1 MDDLTITIS
10 LQELMT
16 LIDSAKQVPGIEKE
30 LASLSRRLDGLYGIY
45 SQVLERLREL
55 NCNSSPFSGRCWI

>member
-1 MDDLTITIS
+1 MSPMDDLSITIS

-30 LASLSRRLDGLYGIY
+30 LASLSRRLDSLYSIY

-55 NCNSSPFSGRCWI
+55 KDEL

>member
-1 MDDLTITIS
+1 MSPMDDLSITIS

-30 LASLSRRLDGLYGIY
+30 FASLSRRLDDLYCIY
-45 SQVLERLREL
+45 SQVLVSLREFKDEL
-55 NCNSSPFSGRCWI
+55 

>member
-1 MDDLTITIS
+1 MPLMDDLSITIS

-30 LASLSRRLDGLYGIY
+30 LSSLSRRLDGLYGIY
-45 SQVLERLREL
+45 SQVLERLRE
-55 NCNSSPFSGRCWI
+55 FKDGCWIM

>member
-1 MDDLTITIS
+1 MDDLSITIS

-16 LIDSAKQVPGIEKE
+16 LIDSAKHVPGIEKE

-55 NCNSSPFSGRCWI
+55 KDEL

>member
-1 MDDLTITIS
+1 MDDLCITIS
-10 LQELMT
+10 LKELMT

-55 NCNSSPFSGRCWI
+55 REEL

>member
-1 MDDLTITIS
+1 MDDLSITIS

-16 LIDSAKQVPGIEKE
+16 LIDSAKKVPGIEKE

-55 NCNSSPFSGRCWI
+55 KDEL

>member
-1 MDDLTITIS
+1 MPLMDDLSITIS

-30 LASLSRRLDGLYGIY
+30 LSSLSRRLDGLYGIY

-55 NCNSSPFSGRCWI
+55 KDGYWIM

>member
-1 MDDLTITIS
+1 MSPMDDLSITIS

-16 LIDSAKQVPGIEKE
+16 LIDSAKHVPGIETE

-45 SQVLERLREL
+45 SQVLERLREFKDEL
-55 NCNSSPFSGRCWI
+55 

>member
-1 MDDLTITIS
+1 MPPMDDLSITIS

-30 LASLSRRLDGLYGIY
+30 FASLSRRLDGLYVIY
-45 SQVLERLREL
+45 SQVLERLREFKVEL
-55 NCNSSPFSGRCWI
+55 

>member
-1 MDDLTITIS
+1 MDDLSITIT

-30 LASLSRRLDGLYGIY
+30 LASLFRRLDILYGIY
-45 SQVLERLREL
+45 LQVLERLR
-55 NCNSSPFSGRCWI
+55 

>member
-1 MDDLTITIS
+1 MSPMDDLSITIS

-16 LIDSAKQVPGIEKE
+16 LIDSAKQVPGIENE

-45 SQVLERLREL
+45 SQVLERLRE
-55 NCNSSPFSGRCWI
+55 FKDEF

>member
-1 MDDLTITIS
+1 MSSMDDLSITIS

-30 LASLSRRLDGLYGIY
+30 LSSLSRRLDSLYVIY
-45 SQVLERLREL
+45 SQVLERLREFKAEL
-55 NCNSSPFSGRCWI
+55 

>member
-1 MDDLTITIS
+1 MDDLSITIT
-10 LQELMT
+10 LRELMT

-55 NCNSSPFSGRCWI
+55 KDEL

>member
-1 MDDLTITIS
+1 MDDLSITIS
-10 LQELMT
+10 LKELMT

-55 NCNSSPFSGRCWI
+55 KEEL

>member
-1 MDDLTITIS
+1 MDDFSITIS

-55 NCNSSPFSGRCWI
+55 KDEL

>member
-1 MDDLTITIS
+1 MDDLGITIS

-16 LIDSAKQVPGIEKE
+16 LIDSAKHVPGIEKE

-55 NCNSSPFSGRCWI
+55 KDEL

>member
-1 MDDLTITIS
+1 MDDLSITIS

-30 LASLSRRLDGLYGIY
+30 LASLSRRLDSLYGIY
-45 SQVLERLREL
+45 SQVIERLRLLKDEL
-55 NCNSSPFSGRCWI
+55 Y

>member
-1 MDDLTITIS
+1 MSLMDDLSITIS

-30 LASLSRRLDGLYGIY
+30 LASFSRRLDGLYGIY
-45 SQVLERLREL
+45 SQVLERLREFKDEL
-55 NCNSSPFSGRCWI
+55 